1 MTNHRRKNKESGS
14 LLQKEMNLIEKDIT
28 IMKNPQAAEEE
39 NESLLQKEMNL
50 IEKDITIMKNLQAAE
65 EDQIV
70 IEEVPATGAIT
81 VVNTTRSMTGDIG
94 ININADT
101 SIFHIED
108 RTHQNTGGET
118 ITTIMNLD
126 QGHQHTRDIKL
137 IKKTVQKEEG
147 DIEIHLG
154 DQGKRDEETTRLI
167 TERDMKNTVVHIVD
181 GKLLGKISHRE
192 IEVLITRTLAR
203 KETETKMT
211 IASRMEKEIP

>member
-1 MTNHRRKNKESGS
+1 MTNHRRKNKENG
-14 LLQKEMNLIEKDIT
+14 
-28 IMKNPQAAEEE
+28 
-39 NESLLQKEMNL
+39 SLLQKEMNL

-108 RTHQNTGGET
+108 RTHLNTGGET

-147 DIEIHLG
+147 DIETHLG